1 MTVAGREASAHG
13 RAVRGDHLHSVEL
26 RVRRALYLFQ
36 HARAEA
42 LEHGGSRGAQVL
54 GAGLVAGGGTRR
66 WAQDTPAPPRPPK
79 RGGAGPPAPPPARG
93 HAPPH
98 PSPPPAGSPPP
109 RDTAPR
115 ARRDA

>member
-42 LEHGGSRGAQVL
+42 LEHGGSRGAPVL
-54 GAGLVAGGGTRR
+54 GAGLVAG
-66 WAQDTPAPPRPPK
+66 
-79 RGGAGPPAPPPARG
+79 RGGRARKNGPPDVTARHSATG
-93 HAPPH
+93 AGARAAAAACDNAHAPTISLIPH
-98 PSPPPAGSPPP
+98 
-109 RDTAPR
+109 
-115 ARRDA
+115 

>member
-54 GAGLVAGGGTRR
+54 GAGLVAGGGR
-66 WAQDTPAPPRPPK
+66 A
-79 RGGAGPPAPPPARG
+79 GGEPDAPPPARPQQSG
-93 HAPPH
+93 GGGRPGPPPPQGGPPPPPPPPPP
-98 PSPPPAGSPPP
+98 PSPRPANPRPPA
-109 RDTAPR
+109 
-115 ARRDA
+115 

>member
-54 GAGLVAGGGTRR
+54 GAGLVAGGGRAGGGPGAR
-66 WAQDTPAPPRPPK
+66 PPPRPPPT
-79 RGGAGPPAPPPARG
+79 GGAAPPAPPPRAG
-93 HAPPH
+93 APP
-98 PSPPPAGSPPP
+98 PPPAPPPP
-109 RDTAPR
+109 RAPP
-115 ARRDA
+115 

>member
-54 GAGLVAGGGTRR
+54 GAGLVAGGGR
-66 WAQDTPAPPRPPK
+66 A
-79 RGGAGPPAPPPARG
+79 GGEQEAPPP
-93 HAPPH
+93 
-98 PSPPPAGSPPP
+98 PPPQHSGGRARPARPPAQEDPPPPPPPPPPGSPPP
-109 RDTAPR
+109 RKPS
-115 ARRDA
+115 

>member
-54 GAGLVAGGGTRR
+54 GAGLVAGGEPAGGQ
-66 WAQDTPAPPRPPK
+66 QD
-79 RGGAGPPAPPPARG
+79 APPP
-93 HAPPH
+93 PP
-98 PSPPPAGSPPP
+98 PPQPGGGGPPGPPPREGVPPPPPPPPPPAHPPP
-109 RDTAPR
+109 DNR
-115 ARRDA
+115 

>member
-54 GAGLVAGGGTRR
+54 GAGLVAGGGR
-66 WAQDTPAPPRPPK
+66 AGGQPGAPAPPRPPQGG
-79 RGGAGPPAPPPARG
+79 GGAPPGPPPRRE
-93 HAPPH
+93 
-98 PSPPPAGSPPP
+98 SPPPPPPPPPPRSPPP
-109 RDTAPR
+109 RT
-115 ARRDA
+115 RR

>member
-54 GAGLVAGGGTRR
+54 GAGLVAGEAR
-66 WAQDTPAPPRPPK
+66 AVEQQDAHPVRASNSAVGEPAGPAPTMMTSQPPTL
-79 RGGAGPPAPPPARG
+79 PP
-93 HAPPH
+93 
-98 PSPPPAGSPPP
+98 
-109 RDTAPR
+109 
-115 ARRDA
+115 

>member
-36 HARAEA
+36 HARADA

-54 GAGLVAGGGTRR
+54 GAGLVAGGEGARWIPDAGARARGEPRR
-66 WAQDTPAPPRPPK
+66 G
-79 RGGAGPPAPPPARG
+79 RGPGGPAREDE
-93 HAPPH
+93 HPPTP
-98 PSPPPAGSPPP
+98 PSPPPAAPP
-109 RDTAPR
+109 RPRTTR
-115 ARRDA
+115 ARAP

>member
-42 LEHGGSRGAQVL
+42 LEHCGSRGAQVL
-54 GAGLVAGGGTRR
+54 GAGLVAGGGRAGAPQGAR
-66 WAQDTPAPPRPPK
+66 APPRPPK
-79 RGGAGPPAPPPARG
+79 RGGRGRPAPPAPPPAPT
-93 HAPPH
+93 PP
-98 PSPPPAGSPPP
+98 PPPPPPA
-109 RDTAPR
+109 
-115 ARRDA
+115 

>member
-54 GAGLVAGGGTRR
+54 GAGLVAGGGPRG
-66 WAQDTPAPPRPPK
+66 AHQGTPAPPRPPQ
-79 RGGAGPPAPPPARG
+79 GGARARPGPAPAPPG
-93 HAPPH
+93 
-98 PSPPPAGSPPP
+98 PPPPPP
-109 RDTAPR
+109 PPPTV
-115 ARRDA
+115 

>member
-54 GAGLVAGGGTRR
+54 GAGLVAGGAGAAREPDR
-66 WAQDTPAPPRPPK
+66 PAPARPRPSG
-79 RGGAGPPAPPPARG
+79 GGAPPPPPAPVEG
-93 HAPPH
+93 APPL
-98 PSPPPAGSPPP
+98 PSPLP
-109 RDTAPR
+109 
-115 ARRDA
+115 

>member
-54 GAGLVAGGGTRR
+54 GAGLVAGGG
-66 WAQDTPAPPRPPK
+66 
-79 RGGAGPPAPPPARG
+79 GAGGQAGAPPPARPPKSG
-93 HAPPH
+93 GGGPPARAPA
-98 PSPPPAGSPPP
+98 SAGPPPPPP
-109 RDTAPR
+109 PPPPP
-115 ARRDA
+115 